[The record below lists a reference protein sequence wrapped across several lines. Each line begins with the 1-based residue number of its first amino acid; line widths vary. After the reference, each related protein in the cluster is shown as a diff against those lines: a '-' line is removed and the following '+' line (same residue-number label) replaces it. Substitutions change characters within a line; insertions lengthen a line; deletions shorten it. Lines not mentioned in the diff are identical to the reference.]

1 MAGDGSDG
9 GGGENETVAR
19 GNTKEEAKAGWIKS
33 DIYIDIY
40 LDLVRFSQIYSDTV
54 RCNQLK
60 LDVVLQS

>member
-33 DIYIDIY
+33 DV
-40 LDLVRFSQIYSDTV
+40 VRYS
-54 RCNQLK
+54 K
-60 LDVVLQS
+60 I